1 MKLPKHPDLLDTVPF
16 HYLDLPPNEYLML
29 DDSGSYRLLISPSDE
44 MQLLDE
50 DKGEVGAKW
59 IVGDQF
65 LQNYYSI
72 FDFEN
77 KRIGLIEANK
87 DHKIIAK

>member
-1 MKLPKHPDLLDTVPF
+1 
-16 HYLDLPPNEYLML
+16 
-29 DDSGSYRLLISPSDE
+29 

-50 DKGEVGAKW
+50 DKGVMSAKW

-87 DHKIIAK
+87 DHKIIAKQ

>member
-1 MKLPKHPDLLDTVPF
+1 MVPF
-16 HYLDLPPNEYLML
+16 HFLDLPPNEYFML

-50 DKGEVGAKW
+50 DKGDMSAKW